1 VTSNQG
7 RSADRPYRIELI
19 MKRKIIHIDQE
30 KCNGCGECIP
40 NCVEGALKIVD
51 GKARLVSDKY
61 CDGLG
66 ACLGHCPQDAIRIIE
81 REAEGF
87 DENIVGAIRKSPLR
101 DKSNNSPACACP
113 GSQIRHEQSQQKTL
127 NNETVN
133 SQLVHWPIQLHLVP
147 VNAPFFKNADLL
159 IAASCVPFSY
169 GDFHNSLLAGKSLII
184 ACSKLD
190 KTEPYL
196 EKLTEIFRQN
206 DIKSIT
212 VAIMEVPCCQGLLR
226 LVQQAL
232 KASGKKMPIT
242 VETISVKGERL

>member
-1 VTSNQG
+1 M
-7 RSADRPYRIELI
+7 PE
-19 MKRKIIHIDQE
+19 MKRKIVQIDQE

-66 ACLGHCPQDAIRIIE
+66 ACLGHCPHDAIKIIE
-81 REAEGF
+81 REAIKY
-87 DENIVGAIRKSPLR
+87 DEEAVRAIHPTSFNDEQFRGTSELPR
-101 DKSNNSPACACP
+101 QVCP
-113 GSQIRHEQSQQKTL
+113 GSQIRQQQLSPATSNVK
-127 NNETVN
+127 TVN
-133 SQLVHWPIQLHLVP
+133 SQLAHWPIQLHLVP
-147 VNAPFFKNADLL
+147 VTAPFFKDADLL

-169 GDFHNSLLAGKSLII
+169 GDFHNVMLAGKSLII
-184 ACSKLD
+184 ACPKLD

-206 DIKSIT
+206 NIKSVT

-226 LVQQAL
+226 LVRQAL
-232 KASGKKMPIT
+232 KDSGKRMAIT
-242 VETISVKGERL
+242 VETITVKGERL